1 VDTLVQLTASAL
13 TLTASYQY
21 GNKSVSGPWL
31 GIASQVPWNII
42 MIHGGLWGLIPVNT
56 AMLVIHVRNLI
67 KWRKEI

>member
-1 VDTLVQLTASAL
+1 
-13 TLTASYQY
+13 
-21 GNKSVSGPWL
+21 
-31 GIASQVPWNII
+31 